1 MSSGKMYCYVT
12 VVLRKQLEVKTHLR
26 KMVFSMMLINN
37 KNCIFYINIE
47 WTNLCMQTFSF
58 IFSFVLQYPTGGI
71 LPKSPYDND
80 SLPPPQTFF
89 VPSNRLCFLDSAL
102 VQGI

>member
-1 MSSGKMYCYVT
+1 
-12 VVLRKQLEVKTHLR
+12 
-26 KMVFSMMLINN
+26 MLINN

-47 WTNLCMQTFSF
+47 WTNLCMQTVSV

-80 SLPPPQTFF
+80 SPAAPPQTFF
-89 VPSNRLCFLDSAL
+89 VPPNGLCFLDSDL

>member
-1 MSSGKMYCYVT
+1 
-12 VVLRKQLEVKTHLR
+12 
-26 KMVFSMMLINN
+26 MVFSMMLINN

-80 SLPPPQTFF
+80 SLHLTPNFF
-89 VPSNRLCFLDSAL
+89 CAL
-102 VQGI
+102 KRIMLFGLSSSTGYLI

>member
-1 MSSGKMYCYVT
+1 
-12 VVLRKQLEVKTHLR
+12 
-26 KMVFSMMLINN
+26 MVFSMMLINN

-47 WTNLCMQTFSF
+47 WTNLCMQTVSL

-71 LPKSPYDND
+71 LPKSPYDSD
-80 SLPPPQTFF
+80 SPPPPTFF
-89 VPSNRLCFLDSAL
+89 VLSNGLCFLDSDL

>member
-1 MSSGKMYCYVT
+1 
-12 VVLRKQLEVKTHLR
+12 
-26 KMVFSMMLINN
+26 MVFRMMLINN

-71 LPKSPYDND
+71 LPKFPYDND
-80 SLPPPQTFF
+80 SLPPPPTFF
-89 VPSNRLCFLDSAL
+89 VPSNGLCFLDSAL

>member
-12 VVLRKQLEVKTHLR
+12 VVLRKQVEVKTHLR

-47 WTNLCMQTFSF
+47 WTNLCMQTVSL

-80 SLPPPQTFF
+80 SPPPHPTFF
-89 VPSNRLCFLDSAL
+89 VPSNGLCFLDSDL